1 MENRYGVGDNEI
13 GPYQAPEDD
22 SEHEASQQE
31 TSTEGLHGRKVRTSG
46 NEEWRKQ
53 QALQQEKKKTPQERL
68 HDLEKA
74 VKGFRIETSGDGNLR
89 GRFGKLPDNPA
100 KDLLNR
106 ISNLSKA
113 MDQFHLTGDNL
124 TVSGSFDKGY
134 TVQRENPCD
143 QQQVNQEPT

>member
-13 GPYQAPEDD
+13 GPYQAPPDD
-22 SEHEASQQE
+22 SEHEASQEE
-31 TSTEGLHGRKVRTSG
+31 TSTEEIHLRKARTSG
-46 NEEWRKQ
+46 NEEWLKQ

-68 HDLEKA
+68 EHLEKS
-74 VKGFRIETSGDGNLR
+74 VKGFRIETAGDGNLR
-89 GRFGKLPDNPA
+89 GGFGKLPDNPA
-100 KDLLNR
+100 QDLMERMKDLRN
-106 ISNLSKA
+106 A